1 MKEKDLRIS
10 LLLDFYGE
18 ILTEKQRE
26 VVAFYY
32 NDDLS
37 LAEIAEHAGI
47 SRQGVRDA
55 IKRGEATLLFMEEKL
70 GLARRFGEMDQAL
83 ASIDDAAGRICV
95 RSEQYC
101 VSREI
106 GDLAREIRQTT
117 RTLRE
122 Q

>member
-1 MKEKDLRIS
+1 MKEKDLRIA

-18 ILTEKQRE
+18 ILTDKQRE
-26 VVAFYY
+26 VVDLYY

-37 LAEIAEHAGI
+37 LAEIAEHAAI

-55 IKRGEATLLFMEEKL
+55 IKRGESTLLFMEEKL
-70 GLARRFGEMDQAL
+70 GLARRFGEMQQAL
-83 ASIDDAAGRICV
+83 ASIDAAADQIYA

-106 GDLAREIRQTT
+106 GDLARQIRQTT
-117 RTLRE
+117 RALRE

>member
-1 MKEKDLRIS
+1 MKEKNLEIS
-10 LLLDFYGE
+10 FLLDFYGE

-26 VVAFYY
+26 VIELYY

-47 SRQGVRDA
+47 TRQGVRDA

-70 GLARRFGEMDQAL
+70 GLAAKFDAMQGTL
-83 ASIDDAAGRICV
+83 ANIDRDAAEIAV
-95 RSEQYC
+95 RSERYC

-106 GDLAREIRQTT
+106 GDLARRIRQTVDG
-117 RTLRE
+117 LRDA
-122 Q
+122 